1 MICRIDE
8 LSKRV
13 DHDKVV
19 DMSDRIDELS
29 KMILAVVNRSDKL
42 KIGAVGISLS
52 NAIANIALK
61 IFCGSKSHAP
71 FISIVILEIGRTVAG
86 ISWHKH
92 S

>member
-1 MICRIDE
+1 MKSVCLEMWGTGVKIMVGHRPKSGH
-8 LSKRV
+8 LVR
-13 DHDKVV
+13 
-19 DMSDRIDELS
+19 
-29 KMILAVVNRSDKL
+29 LAVHF
-42 KIGAVGISLS
+42 AQWGITLS
-52 NAIANIALK
+52 NTIANIALK